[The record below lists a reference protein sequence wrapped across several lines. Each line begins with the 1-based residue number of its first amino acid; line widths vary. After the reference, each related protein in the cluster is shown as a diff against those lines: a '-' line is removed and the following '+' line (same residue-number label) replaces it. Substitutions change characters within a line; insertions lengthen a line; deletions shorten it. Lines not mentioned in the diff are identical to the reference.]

1 MTWAA
6 LLILL
11 FTLALTACGSGKSDE
26 AGAGQNAA
34 GNANAASS
42 NAPANPA
49 ADANAAGNGQAA
61 GTGTRTLEYLGQ
73 TYQVPAKVE
82 RIVITG
88 SMESMEDALVLDVHP
103 VGAISFGGAFPERF
117 AKVTDQAE
125 SIGEKIQPNF
135 ETILKLKPDV
145 ILGSTKFPAEVAEK
159 LGKIA
164 PTVLVSHLAVDWEAN
179 LNLLAELTGKQA
191 AADKAIS
198 EYQSDLEKAKAELT
212 GKLQDQNVLTVRI
225 RTGKLFIYPET
236 VFLNPILYE
245 DLGLKAPAEV
255 AAAKAQEE
263 VTVEQFA
270 AMNPDYL
277 FIQFA
282 SDENQETKTA
292 LDEFLNDPIVKNVNA
307 VKNGKVFVNVI
318 DPLAEGGPA
327 WSRIEFL
334 KAAQE
339 RLAEVME

>member
-1 MTWAA
+1 MTWAT
-6 LLILL
+6 LVVLL
-11 FTLALTACGSGKSDE
+11 FTMVLTACGSGGSGE

-34 GNANAASS
+34 GNANAAT
-42 NAPANPA
+42 ANPPVNTA
-49 ADANAAGNGQAA
+49 TDANAAGNGQAA
-61 GTGTRTLEYLGQ
+61 ETGTRTIEYLGQ
-73 TYQVPAKVE
+73 TYEVPAKVE
-82 RIVITG
+82 RVVITG
-88 SMESMEDALVLDVHP
+88 SMEAMEDALVLDVHP
-103 VGAISFGGAFPERF
+103 VGAITFAGAFPERF
-117 AKVTDQAE
+117 AAITDQAE

-164 PTVLVSHLAVDWEAN
+164 PTILVSHLAVDWEAN
-179 LNLLAELTGKQA
+179 LHLLAELTEKQA
-191 AADKAIS
+191 EAEQAIS
-198 EYQSDLEKAKAELT
+198 EYQSDLEKTKAELT
-212 GKLQDQNVLTVRI
+212 GKLQDQNVLAVRI

-236 VFLNPILYE
+236 VFFNPILYA

-263 VTVEQFA
+263 VTIEQFA
-270 AMNPDYL
+270 SMNPDYL

-292 LDEFLNDPIVKNVNA
+292 LDEFLADPIVKNINA

-339 RLAEVME
+339 RLGE